1 LDGVVGRRKCWHRP
15 VTGRIP
21 RCRVTRH
28 RSITIK
34 ELAGSRRSPLAMP
47 SGQGRRMV
55 GHMYGGN
62 QSRVASQFLVRN

>member
-1 LDGVVGRRKCWHRP
+1 MLAPSSYGTYTKVSVQPTPQHQP
-15 VTGRIP
+15 Q
-21 RCRVTRH
+21 
-28 RSITIK
+28 

-62 QSRVASQFLVRN
+62 QSRVASQFLVRK